1 MNTNM
6 NSFQFIMLISSLVLS
21 IQLVPQNYKIY
32 KSKSAK
38 DISYITI
45 CITLS
50 GISGIMTYGI
60 HEELIEI
67 WAPPIVQ
74 IILTLHMFFMKVY
87 YDNFYEQPE
96 PEEDMY
102 IREEIDRSMNSHIS
116 IGITGMNSDS
126 IDYKFK

>member
-1 MNTNM
+1 MKM
-6 NSFQFIMLISSLVLS
+6 DSFQFIMFVASLVLS

-45 CITLS
+45 GITLS

-67 WAPPIVQ
+67 WVPPIIQ
-74 IILTLHMFFMKVY
+74 IILTLHMFFMKIYFDNY
-87 YDNFYEQPE
+87 YKKPE
-96 PEEDMY
+96 KDIY
-102 IREEIDRSMNSHIS
+102 IREEIDNDITSHIS
-116 IGITGMNSDS
+116 IGITGIKADI
-126 IDYKFK
+126 IDHRFK

>member
-1 MNTNM
+1 MKM
-6 NSFQFIMLISSLVLS
+6 DSFQFIMLVSSLVLS
-21 IQLVPQNYKIY
+21 IQLIPQNYKIY

-45 CITLS
+45 GITLS

-74 IILTLHMFFMKVY
+74 IILTFHMFFMKVY
-87 YDNFYEQPE
+87 FDNYYKQSDL
-96 PEEDMY
+96 EDVY
-102 IREEIDRSMNSHIS
+102 IREEIDDIISSHVS
-116 IGITGMNSDS
+116 IGITGMNTNN

>member
-1 MNTNM
+1 MNM
-6 NSFQFIMLISSLVLS
+6 DFFQFIMLISSLVLS

-45 CITLS
+45 GITLS

-67 WAPPIVQ
+67 WVPPIIQ
-74 IILTLHMFFMKVY
+74 IILTLHMFFMKIY
-87 YDNFYEQPE
+87 YDNYYEE
-96 PEEDMY
+96 PELEDDVY
-102 IREEIDRSMNSHIS
+102 IREAIDNNISSHVS
-116 IGITGMNSDS
+116 IGITHSNS